1 MSATWASPRPRRC
14 RSCCVRRPATRD
26 EAIAAAVAARQA
38 IGGRFY
44 DEAEAR
50 SFAAQT
56 YDRAY
61 EPAGTARQLLAVLA
75 SGDRVEGLRSLSIPT
90 LVVHGDVDPLVTPSG
105 GARTAELVP
114 GAELLSLEGMGHD
127 LPERYFDQIVDAIAR
142 LAKLSASPR
151 S

>member
-1 MSATWASPRPRRC
+1 MTWANPRLRRC
-14 RSCCVRRPATRD
+14 SSCCAHRQPPETRRS
-26 EAIAAAVAARQA
+26 AAAVAARQA

-50 SFAAQT
+50 SFAAET

-61 EPAGTARQLLAVLA
+61 EPAGTARQLLGVLA
-75 SGDRVEGLRSLSIPT
+75 SGDRAEGLRSLSVPT

-127 LPERYFDQIVDAIAR
+127 LPERYFDQIADAIAR
-142 LAKLSASPR
+142 LAKLSASSR